1 MKRITNS
8 ELQAIVDRI
17 NKITNSPRGSYVKD
31 DSGKF
36 KAQIDNYHLSF
47 AYGGVSLHRM
57 TNESGGVI
65 DVLSCGHVSKRELQR
80 MMFSY
85 ISGLND
91 ADIL

>member
-1 MKRITNS
+1 MRRVTVN

-17 NKITNSPRGSYVKD
+17 NRITNSPLESWVNRKS
-31 DSGKF
+31 
-36 KAQIDNYHLSF
+36 QIGNYHLSF

-57 TNESGGVI
+57 TTEGGGVS

-85 ISGLND
+85 IYGLTENVK
-91 ADIL
+91 